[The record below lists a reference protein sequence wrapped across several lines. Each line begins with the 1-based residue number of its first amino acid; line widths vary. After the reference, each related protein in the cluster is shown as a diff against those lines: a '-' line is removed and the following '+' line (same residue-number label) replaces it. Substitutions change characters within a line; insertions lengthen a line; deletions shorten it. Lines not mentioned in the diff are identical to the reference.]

1 MQRNRQK
8 IESKQRRQE
17 PQPGGIGRQRKLQT
31 EGTGHQMR
39 HQSQGHQPLENRHP
53 LKEYSKYV
61 AFNVLGMAGIS
72 CYILADTFFVSRALG
87 AQGLAALNL
96 ALPIFNVIRGI
107 GLMMGM
113 GGATRYS
120 ILRGQKEPEH
130 ANRVFSVVAAA
141 TFLCSLLFV
150 GAGLLFSG
158 QIAMAFGASGS
169 VLGTTSVY
177 LKVLCCFAPFFM
189 MNDMMICFIRNDG
202 DPNLSMAAMVI
213 GSLANILLDY
223 VFIFPCGLGIFG
235 AALATGMSPMIGLCL
250 ASLHWTRRP
259 HALRFVRSRD
269 AFSAKTA
276 AGTLKISAAL
286 GFPSFITELSSG
298 IVILVFNLLILD
310 LAGNTRVAAYGVI
323 ANISLVVI
331 AIYTGIAQGIQPLMS
346 RAFGEGKMA
355 LVRKYLHYAL
365 WTIAAASVVIYGIVF
380 FLADGITAIFNSEG
394 NADLQAIAVT
404 GLKLY
409 FLAIVFAGTNISL
422 AMYFTSTNQALP
434 AHVISLMRGLLLIVP
449 AAFLLAKLLGLSGVW
464 LSFPVTE
471 GLVFLMAA
479 IIYCASRRKDVY

>member
-1 MQRNRQK
+1 MTQQS
-8 IESKQRRQE
+8 ESKKREQE
-17 PQPGGIGRQRKLQT
+17 LQP
-31 EGTGHQMR
+31 EGASG
-39 HQSQGHQPLENRHP
+39 QPLLIQHP
-53 LKEYSKYV
+53 LKEYTRYV
-61 AFNVLGMAGIS
+61 TFNVLGMAGIS

-96 ALPIFNVIRGI
+96 ALPIFNAIRGI
-107 GLMMGM
+107 GLMMGI

-120 ILRGQKEPEH
+120 ILTGQQEPER
-130 ANRVFSVVAAA
+130 ANRVFSIVAAA
-141 TFLCSLLFV
+141 TLCLSLLFV
-150 GAGLLFSG
+150 AAGLLFSRE
-158 QIAMAFGASGS
+158 IAMAFGASGA

-177 LKVLCCFAPFFM
+177 LKVLCCFALFFM
-189 MNDMMICFIRNDG
+189 LNDMMICFIRNDG
-202 DPNLSMAAMVI
+202 DPNLAMAAMVI

-223 VFIFPCGLGIFG
+223 IFIFPCGLGMFG

-250 ASLHWTRRP
+250 ASLHWTKRP
-259 HALRFVRSRD
+259 HTLRFVRSRD
-269 AFSAKTA
+269 AFSAKDA

-310 LAGNTRVAAYGVI
+310 LAGNTGVAAYGVI

-346 RAFGEGKMA
+346 RAFGEGEMI
-355 LVRKYLHYAL
+355 LVRKHLHYAL
-365 WTIAAASVVIYGIVF
+365 WTIAAASILIYNIVF
-380 FLADGITAIFNSEG
+380 FMADGITTIFNSEG
-394 NADLQAIAVT
+394 NADLQEIAVR

-422 AMYFTSTNQALP
+422 AMYFTSTNRAFP
-434 AHVISLMRGLLLIVP
+434 AHVISLMRGMLLIVP
-449 AAFLLAKLLGLSGVW
+449 VAFLLAKLLGLNGVW

-471 GLVFLMAA
+471 GLVFLLAA
-479 IIYCASRRKDVY
+479 IIYCVSRRKDVY